1 MIWESNGCNCMFDCC
16 GSLYSKFMIFRSPQC
31 ETRVARICH
40 LSFVNWLVNVMVE
53 THKWKL
59 SILYNWCVY
68 YLFQWFS
75 SIKRYNNRF
84 DCVIWIWIMH
94 LDAILILDIKAAIK
108 FKVFYA
114 SPTYI
119 HTEFIFVVNK
129 NQMETYHRNI
139 RYVTIHS
146 LMLLV

>member
-1 MIWESNGCNCMFDCC
+1 MRKQWLQ
-16 GSLYSKFMIFRSPQC
+16 LYVWLLRALIFEIYDFSV
-31 ETRVARICH
+31 TTMWNKSSSH